1 MLLLLLSFLSFAQN
15 IILVEITDAD
25 LETFG
30 SWPIQRKWYTLL
42 NDRLIKADAKLI
54 LYNIQFMQA
63 DHTNPQSDQ
72 LLFSQ
77 LQNPKIKSL
86 HSNYSSNDSLLVL
99 GNRKL
104 AHSHFFPPDQ
114 QFYSFVSD
122 GVISSNTQI
131 FPEYPIK
138 PNLYYSIN
146 KLKSVKQIRLQEAI
160 FDSIDVKNKTII
172 IGTALTGISSFYS
185 FSENKIISNSSLLAN
200 FLSAAT
206 SGMGHR
212 KASNYWLC
220 IFLIPFIFLRK
231 VYIKQ
236 LLIGY
241 TSLLILWFVMLTM
254 QTFYLSFW
262 ASILPIV
269 PLVLYGIFAVL
280 NQKSAPKKTEQNNTV
295 QPNTSQDMTVLQ
307 EKLRFYEAEPILND
321 ETFEKGSM
329 IYAANSPLKKILHQT
344 VHAAQTNI
352 SIIIFG
358 ESGTGKEELAHFVH
372 ANSNRAK
379 QPFRAIN
386 CASFTESLLESEL
399 FGHEKGAFTGA
410 VSAKKG
416 VFELADG
423 GTLFLDE
430 VGDMPASVQVKLL
443 RVLQDNI
450 ITRVGGSEQIKT
462 DVRIVSATNKS
473 LKKEMSEARFR
484 EDLYYRLA
492 GFVVELPAL
501 KQRKMDIRPLAFAH
515 IQNVNPTLK
524 LTDELLLWLE
534 KQPWAGNIRQLFASI
549 ERASINASSR
559 SATKLVPADFQIGF
573 SEANL
578 PPDELAEQ
586 ILELIKQF
594 QFEHKVI
601 HQISTE
607 LGIHRVTATEYVRG
621 WVLHAYVSAN
631 FEHGNLATF
640 FNQTDEKIEKRC
652 QQYIDLIVQKCLAAK
667 KEKKTFQDLKKSKF
681 KSLPALFL
689 NDLEA
694 VYNHV

>member
-1 MLLLLLSFLSFAQN
+1 LLLSFLSFAQN

-42 NDRLIKADAKLI
+42 NDRLIKADANLI

-185 FSENKIISNSSLLAN
+185 FSENEIMSNSHLLAN
-200 FLSAAT
+200 FLSAT
-206 SGMGHR
+206 KNEFGHR
-212 KASNYWLC
+212 KVSYIWLC

-269 PLVLYGIFAVL
+269 PLVLYGV
-280 NQKSAPKKTEQNNTV
+280 
-295 QPNTSQDMTVLQ
+295 
-307 EKLRFYEAEPILND
+307 
-321 ETFEKGSM
+321 
-329 IYAANSPLKKILHQT
+329 
-344 VHAAQTNI
+344 
-352 SIIIFG
+352 
-358 ESGTGKEELAHFVH
+358 
-372 ANSNRAK
+372 
-379 QPFRAIN
+379 IN
-386 CASFTESLLESEL
+386 GC
-399 FGHEKGAFTGA
+399 
-410 VSAKKG
+410 
-416 VFELADG
+416 
-423 GTLFLDE
+423 
-430 VGDMPASVQVKLL
+430 
-443 RVLQDNI
+443 
-450 ITRVGGSEQIKT
+450 
-462 DVRIVSATNKS
+462 
-473 LKKEMSEARFR
+473 
-484 EDLYYRLA
+484 
-492 GFVVELPAL
+492 
-501 KQRKMDIRPLAFAH
+501 
-515 IQNVNPTLK
+515 
-524 LTDELLLWLE
+524 
-534 KQPWAGNIRQLFASI
+534 
-549 ERASINASSR
+549 
-559 SATKLVPADFQIGF
+559 
-573 SEANL
+573 
-578 PPDELAEQ
+578 
-586 ILELIKQF
+586 
-594 QFEHKVI
+594 
-601 HQISTE
+601 
-607 LGIHRVTATEYVRG
+607 
-621 WVLHAYVSAN
+621 
-631 FEHGNLATF
+631 
-640 FNQTDEKIEKRC
+640 
-652 QQYIDLIVQKCLAAK
+652 
-667 KEKKTFQDLKKSKF
+667 
-681 KSLPALFL
+681 
-689 NDLEA
+689 
-694 VYNHV
+694 